1 MDDLTPEEITQ
12 HETIYATPYLPAFN
26 ADWVTPRIM
35 AGRNPLSARDV
46 AWMAS
51 QGITHILDLREARE
65 WKPPKF
71 GYLAVEA
78 VQKLGLQ
85 RLHLEVWDM
94 HAPKPQTFDAA
105 CRFIEE
111 ALLQPEAKVY
121 VHCRAGMERTAAV
134 LIAYYAKAQ
143 GVSYEE
149 ALHKLKKG
157 RPILAPLP
165 IQEQAAR
172 RWLETQNQHSD

>member
-1 MDDLTPEEITQ
+1 
-12 HETIYATPYLPAFN
+12 
-26 ADWVTPRIM
+26 M

-65 WKPPKF
+65 WKAPKF
-71 GYLAVEA
+71 GHLALDA
-78 VQKLGLQ
+78 IQKRDLQ
-85 RLHLEVWDM
+85 RLHLQVWDM

-105 CRFIEE
+105 CRFIKE

-134 LIAYYAKAQ
+134 LIAYYAKAHD
-143 GVSYEE
+143 VSYDQ
-149 ALHKLKKG
+149 ALGELKKG

-172 RWLETQNQHSD
+172 RWIEAQKQHDA